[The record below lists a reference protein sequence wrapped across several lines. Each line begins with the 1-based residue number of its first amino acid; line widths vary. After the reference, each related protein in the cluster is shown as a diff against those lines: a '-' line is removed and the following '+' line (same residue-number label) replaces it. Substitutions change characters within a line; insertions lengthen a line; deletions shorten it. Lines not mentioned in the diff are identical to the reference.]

1 MLVLL
6 FIDSSY
12 DYTNQK
18 RLRYSCLSDA
28 EVFLFPSKK
37 VLVCEGMNERQL
49 WTLACKYSN
58 LSEYRSI
65 ALALGV
71 DGTDVQVIEAKYLMR
86 DGPRECLYQC
96 LLTWRLNQPDSC
108 SLEQFM
114 ETLSIKLNKS
124 DEFIQGL
131 KQQILAIEDC
141 SQYKEILEQYLSKYL
156 SSSLVGSDKCDMK
169 LDEGHLWDASGLMA
183 QHWKFIGRNLG
194 LSELDLGTIEAKYL
208 FTDGIRECCYQTLL
222 LWSQVF
228 YSQATLE
235 NLCLRLIGMKFNLF
249 AKQVIELIA
258 C

>member
-1 MLVLL
+1 ML
-6 FIDSSY
+6 
-12 DYTNQK
+12 
-18 RLRYSCLSDA
+18 
-28 EVFLFPSKK
+28 LFPSR
-37 VLVCEGMNERQL
+37 VVVCEDMSERQL
-49 WTLACKYSN
+49 WTLACKYSS
-58 LSEYRSI
+58 LSEYRLI

-71 DGTDVQVIEAKYLMR
+71 DETDVQVIEAKYLMR

-131 KQQILAIEDC
+131 QEQISTIEDYG
-141 SQYKEILEQYLSKYL
+141 QYKVILEQYLGKYG
-156 SSSLVGSDKCDMK
+156 LVGLDKCDMK
-169 LDEGHLWDASGLMA
+169 LGEGHLWDASGLMA
-183 QHWKFIGRNLG
+183 QHWKLIGRNLG
-194 LSELDLGTIEAKYL
+194 LSELDLGTIEARYL

-228 YSQATLE
+228 YSQASLE
-235 NLCLRLIGMKFNLF
+235 YLCLRLIGMKFNLF
-249 AKQVIELIA
+249 AKQVIEVIA